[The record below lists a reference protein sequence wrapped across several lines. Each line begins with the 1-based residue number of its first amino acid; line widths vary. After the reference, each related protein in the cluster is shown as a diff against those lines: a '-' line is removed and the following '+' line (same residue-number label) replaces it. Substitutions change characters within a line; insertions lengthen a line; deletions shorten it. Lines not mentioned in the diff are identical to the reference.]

1 MTFMPHS
8 LLVAARPA
16 RWWSTFARHTIS
28 VAAVVGDAIAIIG
41 ISMLMGVAY
50 HQAFYGSAGPMRAF
64 LGIGAIAAGV
74 FILPG
79 IFRAEYELTHYLR
92 FRPHL
97 RRAFNYWNGTF
108 VVLLA
113 IAFLTRITEDYSR
126 GSMVLFYFAG
136 LPAILVGRYALVSTV
151 VLGSKVGLVAAQRVF
166 LIGSSEDIS
175 GFVRRYQPWNYGLH
189 TVGAAPLTR
198 LDSFSTSDEH
208 REALDADLRQAVES
222 ARTLQP
228 DAVYIVTPW
237 SQTATI
243 DTCVDEFLKMPVEIH
258 LGPERILDRFD
269 NVRIAKHGPMA
280 SLQLTRAPLTWFE
293 LTQKRIFDL
302 AIASGV
308 LVVLAPMLA
317 VVALAIWLE
326 TGRPVFFRQRRYG
339 FNQQEFR
346 IIKFRTMTT
355 QDDGDVVRQATRAD
369 RRITR
374 VGRFLRK
381 WNIDELPQL
390 INVHQGRHVAGRPAP
405 ARARAQPRIR
415 AQDRA
420 LCAPPQRAAGH
431 HRLGAGERLPR
442 RDRHRRED
450 APPRRP
456 RSLLHRQLVAVVRP
470 ADPAQD
476 AAVARGVERAAL
488 FGGRARKFRNWC
500 PWPDS
505 NQHDVATT

>member
-8 LLVAARPA
+8 LLVATRPS
-16 RWWSTFARHTIS
+16 RWWSTFARRAIGVAS
-28 VAAVVGDAIAIIG
+28 VLADAVVVIG
-41 ISMLMGVAY
+41 VSMLMGALY
-50 HQAFYGSAGPMRAF
+50 HQVVYGGVGPLRSF

-74 FILPG
+74 FVLPG
-79 IFRAEYELTHYLR
+79 IFRGEYELTHYLR

-97 RRAFNYWNGTF
+97 RRAFNYWNVTF
-108 VVLLA
+108 VALLA

-136 LPAILVGRYALVSTV
+136 LPAVLVVRYALVSTV

-166 LIGSSEDIS
+166 LIGSGEDIS
-175 GFVRRYQPWNYGLH
+175 GFVRRYQPWNFGLH

-198 LDSFSTSDEH
+198 LDTYASREER
-208 REALDADLRQAVES
+208 REALEADLRQALES
-222 ARTLQP
+222 ARTLRP

-237 SQTATI
+237 SQTSTI
-243 DTCVDEFLKMPVEIH
+243 DSCVDEFLKMPVEIH

-293 LTQKRIFDL
+293 RMQKRIFDVAL
-302 AIASGV
+302 AAGV
-308 LVVLAPMLA
+308 LIALAPALA
-317 VVALAIWLE
+317 VVAFAIWLE

-355 QDDGDVVRQATRAD
+355 LEDDVVRQVTRND
-369 RRITR
+369 RRVTR

-390 INVHQGRHVAGRPAP
+390 INVLKGDMSLVGPRPHALAHNREYERKIALYARRHNVLPGITGW
-405 ARARAQPRIR
+405 AQVNGFRGETDTDDKMRRRVDHDLYYIDNWSPWFDLRI
-415 AQDRA
+415 
-420 LCAPPQRAAGH
+420 
-431 HRLGAGERLPR
+431 
-442 RDRHRRED
+442 
-450 APPRRP
+450 
-456 RSLLHRQLVAVVRP
+456 LLKTLLS
-470 ADPAQD
+470 
-476 AAVARGVERAAL
+476 RGV
-488 FGGRARKFRNWC
+488 
-500 PWPDS
+500 
-505 NQHDVATT
+505 